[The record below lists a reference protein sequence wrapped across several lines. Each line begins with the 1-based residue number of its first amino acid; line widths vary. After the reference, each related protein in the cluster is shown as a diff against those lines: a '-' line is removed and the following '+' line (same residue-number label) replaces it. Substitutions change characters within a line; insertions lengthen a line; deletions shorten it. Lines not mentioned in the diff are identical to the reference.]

1 MDFGFAK
8 KVENSTLR
16 HSSWPEG
23 EWRLTAR
30 TGETYTL
37 CGTPEY
43 LAPEVIRNTG
53 TIGIARVM
61 GSLLTGLQV
70 TARQSIGG
78 RLVSLCTSFSLDNRL
93 SGIRIP

>member
-1 MDFGFAK
+1 M
-8 KVENSTLR
+8 ENSRLR
-16 HSSWPEG
+16 HSSKRHD

-53 TIGIARVM
+53 AICIARAI
-61 GSLLTGLQV
+61 GTLLTGLQGM
-70 TARQSIGG
+70 ARQSIGG
-78 RLVSLCTSFSLDNRL
+78 RLASLCTSFSLDSHL
-93 SGIRIP
+93 SGIKIQ